1 MQRLK
6 MKGLILVLA
15 IVVSTLSALPA
26 LARSGDGAQQ
36 ENSVSPQKPVPAASP
51 DRGQQVF
58 DQNCSRCHN
67 PPEGFSPR
75 ISGAIALHMRV
86 RANLS
91 AEDYKALLH
100 FLNP

>member
-1 MQRLK
+1 
-6 MKGLILVLA
+6 MKRFIGLATILF
-15 IVVSTLSALPA
+15 SAVAVAPLLA
-26 LARSGDGAQQ
+26 LAGQNPEQPQQ
-36 ENSVSPQKPVPAASP
+36 VRPQKSHTVPAP

-75 ISGAIALHMRV
+75 ISGTIALHMRV

-91 AEDYKALLH
+91 DEDYKALLH

>member
-1 MQRLK
+1 MNHR
-6 MKGLILVLA
+6 I
-15 IVVSTLSALPA
+15 A
-26 LARSGDGAQQ
+26 LAMTVLSIAVLPLLAQGNRSPEADSQSQPAKTPR
-36 ENSVSPQKPVPAASP
+36 SVNT

-58 DQNCSRCHN
+58 EQNCARCHN

-75 ISGAIALHMRV
+75 ISGTIAMHMRV

-91 AEDYKALLH
+91 DANYTALLH

>member
-15 IVVSTLSALPA
+15 IVVSTLSALPV
-26 LARSGDGAQQ
+26 LARTGEGARQQ
-36 ENSVSPQKPVPAASP
+36 DSAPPQKSAPPVSPDP
-51 DRGQQVF
+51 GQQVF

-75 ISGAIALHMRV
+75 ISNAVSLHMRV